1 MSEATG
7 QTDEHRANNTG
18 SAGGA
23 TGRSEAGGG
32 NGGDGTTAATGARDS
47 KDEGS
52 ASRDIRVLFADDD
65 QIIREG
71 LANLLNHQEGIT
83 VVATAEDGAQAL
95 DILATQTVD
104 VALIDVDMPVLDG
117 IQTAQRIAR
126 RYPDLAVVILTA
138 FEHEESFVRSL
149 EQNVRGF
156 LTKDIPPDRLA
167 EQLKRAHAGER
178 VFGPRPTEMLTSNFL
193 AASSN
198 APEYRDFRRRVEALP
213 PYLRDVFDLVIEA
226 YPNKTIARRLKL
238 SENTV
243 RTYVSQL
250 FIALDFTSRNQ
261 LTITALKAGY

>member
-1 MSEATG
+1 MNDATAAETMDGYEKNNADNTDDATG
-7 QTDEHRANNTG
+7 PTGVKDPRDASGAN
-18 SAGGA
+18 
-23 TGRSEAGGG
+23 
-32 NGGDGTTAATGARDS
+32 
-47 KDEGS
+47 
-52 ASRDIRVLFADDD
+52 RDIRILFADDD
-65 QIIREG
+65 RIIREG
-71 LANLLNHQEGIT
+71 LANLLNHQDGIT
-83 VVATAEDGAQAL
+83 VVATAENGAQAL
-95 DILATQTVD
+95 KILATQPVD

-117 IQTAQRIAR
+117 IQTAQRIAKQ
-126 RYPDLAVVILTA
+126 YPKLVVVILTA
-138 FEHEESFVRSL
+138 FEHEESFARSL

-178 VFGPRPTEMLTSNFL
+178 VFGSRPTEMLTSNFL

-198 APEYRDFRRRVEALP
+198 APEYQYFRRRVEALP

-243 RTYVSQL
+243 RTYVSEL
-250 FIALDFTSRNQ
+250 FVALDFTSRNQ

>member
-1 MSEATG
+1 MSNATD
-7 QTDEHRANNTG
+7 TNEPKAKD
-18 SAGGA
+18 SAGH
-23 TGRSEAGGG
+23 
-32 NGGDGTTAATGARDS
+32 
-47 KDEGS
+47 
-52 ASRDIRVLFADDD
+52 DIRVLFADDD

-71 LANLLNHQEGIT
+71 LANLLNLQEGIT
-83 VVATAEDGAQAL
+83 VVATAKNGREAL
-95 DILATQTVD
+95 GILATQPVD

-117 IQTAQRIAR
+117 IQTAQHIAKQ
-126 RYPDLAVVILTA
+126 YPKLAVVILTA
-138 FEHEESFVRSL
+138 FEHEESFARSL

-167 EQLKRAHAGER
+167 EQLKLAHAGER
-178 VFGPRPTEMLTSNFL
+178 VFGPRPAEMLTSNFI
-193 AASSN
+193 AASHN
-198 APEYRDFRRRVEALP
+198 APEYQDFRRKVEALP

-261 LTITALKAGY
+261 LTITALKAGF